1 MLHVGTATTMLLL
14 VAAAT
19 GAVLLLLLLLLSD
32 CSVGAVGGS
41 RASQLE
47 TFGADRI

>member
-19 GAVLLLLLLLLSD
+19 GAVLLLLLLSD
-32 CSVGAVGGS
+32 CSAGAVGGS
-41 RASQLE
+41 CASQLE